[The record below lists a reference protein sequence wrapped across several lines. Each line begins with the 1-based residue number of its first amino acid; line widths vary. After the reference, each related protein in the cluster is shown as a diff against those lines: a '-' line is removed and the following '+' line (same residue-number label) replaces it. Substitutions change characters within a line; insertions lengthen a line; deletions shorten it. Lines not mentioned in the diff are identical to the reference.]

1 MKNILVIGGSKGIG
15 REIVNSQLEKGN
27 NCYNFSR
34 TESGINNQNLIEE
47 KIDIL
52 SDELP
57 DIENIDSVIYC
68 PGSINLKPIL
78 QLKEEDFLNDFNINV
93 LGAIKTAKKYLNN
106 LKKGDDPS
114 LLFFS
119 TVAVGQGMP
128 FHSSVSV
135 AKAGIEG
142 LTKSLAAE
150 LAPSIRV
157 NCIAPTITRTDMA
170 QRILRNEKIEENI
183 ANKHPLKKICEAKDI
198 SDMADFLISHNAKNI
213 TGQIMHVDGG
223 MSTLKI

>member
-1 MKNILVIGGSKGIG
+1 MKNILVVGGSKGIG

-34 TESGINNQNLIEE
+34 TESSINNQNLIEE

-52 SDELP
+52 IDELP

-78 QLKEEDFLNDFNINV
+78 QLKEEDFVNDFNINV
-93 LGAIKTAKKYLNN
+93 LGAIKTVKTYLNN

>member
-1 MKNILVIGGSKGIG
+1 MKNIIVIGGSKGIG
-15 REIVNSQLEKGN
+15 REIVNSQIEKGN
-27 NCYNFSR
+27 KCYNLSR
-34 TESGINNQNLIEE
+34 SESGINNLNLIEE

-52 SDELP
+52 NDNLP
-57 DIENIDSVIYC
+57 DIENIDTVIYC

-78 QLKEEDFLNDFNINV
+78 QLKEEDFINDFNINV
-93 LGAIKTAKKYLNN
+93 LGAIKTVKKYLNN
-106 LKKGDDPS
+106 LKKGNDPS

-119 TVAVGQGMP
+119 TVAVCQGMP

-150 LAPSIRV
+150 LAPNIRV

-198 SDMADFLISHNAKNI
+198 SDMADFLISSSAKSI
-213 TGQIMHVDGG
+213 TGQIMHIDGG

>member
-1 MKNILVIGGSKGIG
+1 MKNILVVGGSKGIG
-15 REIVNSQLEKGN
+15 REIVSSQLEKGN
-27 NCYNFSR
+27 RCYNFSR
-34 TESGINNQNLIEE
+34 TESGINNQNLIEK

-52 SDELP
+52 SGDLP
-57 DIENIDSVIYC
+57 NIENIDTVIYC

-78 QLKEEDFLNDFNINV
+78 QLKEEDFVNDFNINV
-93 LGAIKTAKKYLNN
+93 LGAIKTVKTYLNN

-119 TVAVGQGMP
+119 TVAVRQGMP

>member
-1 MKNILVIGGSKGIG
+1 MKNILVVGGSKGIG

-78 QLKEEDFLNDFNINV
+78 QLKEEDFVNDFNINV

-183 ANKHPLKKICEAKDI
+183 ANKHPLKKICEAKDV

>member
-1 MKNILVIGGSKGIG
+1 MKNILVVGGSKGIG

-34 TESGINNQNLIEE
+34 TESGINNQNLTEE

-52 SDELP
+52 SDDLP

-78 QLKEEDFLNDFNINV
+78 QLKEEDFVNDFNINV
-93 LGAIKTAKKYLNN
+93 LGAIKTVKTYLNN

>member
-1 MKNILVIGGSKGIG
+1 MKNILVVGGSKGIG

-52 SDELP
+52 SDDLP
-57 DIENIDSVIYC
+57 EIENIDSVIYC

-78 QLKEEDFLNDFNINV
+78 QLKEEDFVNDFNINV
-93 LGAIKTAKKYLNN
+93 LGAIKTVKKYLNN

>member
-1 MKNILVIGGSKGIG
+1 MKNILVVGGSKGIG

-52 SDELP
+52 SDDLP
-57 DIENIDSVIYC
+57 EIENIDSVIYC

-78 QLKEEDFLNDFNINV
+78 QLKEEDFVNDFNINV
-93 LGAIKTAKKYLNN
+93 LGAIKTVKTYLNN

-198 SDMADFLISHNAKNI
+198 SDMADFLISHKAKNI

>member
-1 MKNILVIGGSKGIG
+1 MKNIVVIGGSKGIG
-15 REIVNSQLEKGN
+15 KEIIKSQLEIGN
-27 NCYNFSR
+27 KCYNLSR
-34 TESGINNQNLIEE
+34 TDSGINNSNLNEE
-47 KIDIL
+47 KVDVL
-52 SDELP
+52 NDNLP
-57 DIENIDSVIYC
+57 EIENIDSVIYC

-78 QLKEEDFLNDFNINV
+78 QLKEEDFINDFNINV
-93 LGAIKTAKKYLNN
+93 LGAIKTVKTYLNN
-106 LKKGDDPS
+106 LKRGNDPS

-150 LAPSIRV
+150 LAPTVRV

-198 SDMADFLISHNAKNI
+198 SDMAGFLISTNAKNI
-213 TGQIMHVDGG
+213 TGQIMRVDGG

>member
-1 MKNILVIGGSKGIG
+1 MKNIIVIGGSKGIG
-15 REIVNSQLEKGN
+15 REIVNSQIEKGN
-27 NCYNFSR
+27 KCYNLSR
-34 TESGINNQNLIEE
+34 SESGINNPNLIEE

-52 SDELP
+52 NDNLP
-57 DIENIDSVIYC
+57 DIENIDTVIYC

-78 QLKEEDFLNDFNINV
+78 QLKEEDFINDFNINV
-93 LGAIKTAKKYLNN
+93 LGAIKTVKTYLNN
-106 LKKGDDPS
+106 LKKGNDPS

-119 TVAVGQGMP
+119 TVAVCQGMP

-150 LAPSIRV
+150 LAPNIRV

-198 SDMADFLISHNAKNI
+198 SDMADFLISSSAKSI

>member
-1 MKNILVIGGSKGIG
+1 
-15 REIVNSQLEKGN
+15 
-27 NCYNFSR
+27 
-34 TESGINNQNLIEE
+34 
-47 KIDIL
+47 
-52 SDELP
+52 
-57 DIENIDSVIYC
+57 
-68 PGSINLKPIL
+68 
-78 QLKEEDFLNDFNINV
+78 
-93 LGAIKTAKKYLNN
+93 
-106 LKKGDDPS
+106 
-114 LLFFS
+114 
-119 TVAVGQGMP
+119 MP

-183 ANKHPLKKICEAKDI
+183 ASKHPLKKICEAKDI

>member
-1 MKNILVIGGSKGIG
+1 MYK
-15 REIVNSQLEKGN
+15 RQ
-27 NCYNFSR
+27 
-34 TESGINNQNLIEE
+34 
-47 KIDIL
+47 
-52 SDELP
+52 
-57 DIENIDSVIYC
+57 
-68 PGSINLKPIL
+68 
-78 QLKEEDFLNDFNINV
+78 V
-93 LGAIKTAKKYLNN
+93 L
-106 LKKGDDPS
+106 
-114 LLFFS
+114 FS
-119 TVAVGQGMP
+119 TVAVSQGMP

-150 LAPSIRV
+150 LAPNIRV

-170 QRILRNEKIEENI
+170 KRILRNEKIEENI

-198 SDMADFLISHNAKNI
+198 SDMADFLISSRAKNI

>member
-34 TESGINNQNLIEE
+34 TESGIYNQNLTEE

-52 SDELP
+52 SDDLP

-78 QLKEEDFLNDFNINV
+78 QLKEEDFVNDFNINV
-93 LGAIKTAKKYLNN
+93 LGAIKTVKTYLNN

-114 LLFFS
+114 LIFFS

>member
-1 MKNILVIGGSKGIG
+1 MKNILVVGGSKGIG

-52 SDELP
+52 SDDLP
-57 DIENIDSVIYC
+57 EIENIDSVIYC

-78 QLKEEDFLNDFNINV
+78 QLKEEDFVNDFNINV
-93 LGAIKTAKKYLNN
+93 LGAIKTVKTYLNN

-183 ANKHPLKKICEAKDI
+183 ANRHPLKKICEAKDI

>member
-52 SDELP
+52 SDDLP
-57 DIENIDSVIYC
+57 EIENIDSVIYC

-78 QLKEEDFLNDFNINV
+78 QLKEEDFVNDFNINV
-93 LGAIKTAKKYLNN
+93 LGAIKTVKKYLKN

-198 SDMADFLISHNAKNI
+198 SDMADFLISPNAKNI

>member
-1 MKNILVIGGSKGIG
+1 MKNILVVGGRRGIG

-34 TESGINNQNLIEE
+34 TESGINNQNLVEE

-52 SDELP
+52 SDDLP
-57 DIENIDSVIYC
+57 NIENIDSVIYC

-78 QLKEEDFLNDFNINV
+78 QLKEEDFVNDFNINV
-93 LGAIKTAKKYLNN
+93 LGAIKTVKTYLNN

>member
-1 MKNILVIGGSKGIG
+1 MKNIIVIGGSKGIG
-15 REIVNSQLEKGN
+15 REIVNSQIEKGN
-27 NCYNFSR
+27 KCYNLARS
-34 TESGINNQNLIEE
+34 ESGINNPNLIEE

-52 SDELP
+52 NDNLP
-57 DIENIDSVIYC
+57 DIENIDTVIYC

-78 QLKEEDFLNDFNINV
+78 QLKEEDFINDFNINV
-93 LGAIKTAKKYLNN
+93 LGAIKTVKKYLNN
-106 LKKGDDPS
+106 LKKGNDPS

-119 TVAVGQGMP
+119 TVAVCQGMP

-150 LAPSIRV
+150 LAPNIRV

-198 SDMADFLISHNAKNI
+198 SDMADFLISSSAKSI
-213 TGQIMHVDGG
+213 TGQIMHIDGG

>member
-1 MKNILVIGGSKGIG
+1 MKNILVVGGSKWIG
-15 REIVNSQLEKGN
+15 REIVNYQLEKGN

-34 TESGINNQNLIEE
+34 TESGINNQYLIEE

-68 PGSINLKPIL
+68 PGAINLKPIL

-93 LGAIKTAKKYLNN
+93 LGAIKTVKTYLNN

-157 NCIAPTITRTDMA
+157 NCIAPTITRTNMA

-183 ANKHPLKKICEAKDI
+183 ANKHPLKKVCEAKDI

>member
-1 MKNILVIGGSKGIG
+1 MKNIIVIGGSKGIG
-15 REIVNSQLEKGN
+15 KEIVNSQLEKGN
-27 NCYNFSR
+27 KCYNFSR
-34 TESGINNQNLIEE
+34 TDSGINNTNLIEE
-47 KIDIL
+47 RIDIL
-52 SDELP
+52 SDDLP
-57 DIENIDSVIYC
+57 DIENVDSIIYC

-78 QLKEEDFLNDFNINV
+78 QLKEEDFINDFNINV
-93 LGAIKTAKKYLNN
+93 LGAIKTVKNYLNN
-106 LKKGDDPS
+106 LKRGNDPT

-150 LAPSIRV
+150 LAPTIRV

-198 SDMADFLISHNAKNI
+198 SDMADFLISRNAKSI

>member
-1 MKNILVIGGSKGIG
+1 MLGFTIALPKNLPSKSFGY
-15 REIVNSQLEKGN
+15 VSK
-27 NCYNFSR
+27 S
-34 TESGINNQNLIEE
+34 S
-47 KIDIL
+47 
-52 SDELP
+52 
-57 DIENIDSVIYC
+57 EN
-68 PGSINLKPIL
+68 
-78 QLKEEDFLNDFNINV
+78 ERDFVNDFNINV
-93 LGAIKTAKKYLNN
+93 LGAIKTVKTYLNN

>member
-1 MKNILVIGGSKGIG
+1 MKNILVVGGSKGIG

-52 SDELP
+52 SDDLP
-57 DIENIDSVIYC
+57 KIENIDSVIYC

-78 QLKEEDFLNDFNINV
+78 QLKEEDFVNDFNINV
-93 LGAIKTAKKYLNN
+93 LGAIKTVKKYLNN

-198 SDMADFLISHNAKNI
+198 SDMADFLISHKAKNI

>member
-1 MKNILVIGGSKGIG
+1 MKNILVVGGSKGIG

-52 SDELP
+52 SDDLP

-78 QLKEEDFLNDFNINV
+78 QLKEEDFVNDFNINV
-93 LGAIKTAKKYLNN
+93 LGAIKTVKTYLNN
-106 LKKGDDPS
+106 LKKGNDPS

>member
-1 MKNILVIGGSKGIG
+1 MKNILVVGGSKGIG

-52 SDELP
+52 SDNLP
-57 DIENIDSVIYC
+57 EIENIDSVIYC

-78 QLKEEDFLNDFNINV
+78 QLKEEDFVNDFNINV
-93 LGAIKTAKKYLNN
+93 LGAIKTVKKYLNN

>member
-1 MKNILVIGGSKGIG
+1 MKNILVVGGSKGIG

-27 NCYNFSR
+27 YCYNFSR

-52 SDELP
+52 SDDLP
-57 DIENIDSVIYC
+57 NIENIDSVIYC

-78 QLKEEDFLNDFNINV
+78 QLKEEDFVNDFNINV
-93 LGAIKTAKKYLNN
+93 LGAIKTVKTYLNN

-183 ANKHPLKKICEAKDI
+183 ANKHPLKKICETKDI

>member
-1 MKNILVIGGSKGIG
+1 MKNIIVIGGSKGIG
-15 REIVNSQLEKGN
+15 REIVNSQIEKGN
-27 NCYNFSR
+27 KCYNLSR
-34 TESGINNQNLIEE
+34 SESGINNPNLIEE

-52 SDELP
+52 NDNLP
-57 DIENIDSVIYC
+57 DIENIDTVIYC

-78 QLKEEDFLNDFNINV
+78 QLKEEDFINDFNINV
-93 LGAIKTAKKYLNN
+93 LGAIKTVKKYLNN
-106 LKKGDDPS
+106 LKKGNDPS

-119 TVAVGQGMP
+119 TVAVCQGMP

-150 LAPSIRV
+150 LAPNIRV

-198 SDMADFLISHNAKNI
+198 SDMADFLISTNAKNI
-213 TGQIMHVDGG
+213 TGQIMRVDGG

>member
-1 MKNILVIGGSKGIG
+1 MKNIVVIGGSKGIG
-15 REIVNSQLEKGN
+15 REIVNSQINLGN
-27 NCYNFSR
+27 KCYNFSR
-34 TESGINNQNLIEE
+34 SKLEISHNNLVQE
-47 KIDIL
+47 KFDIL
-52 SDELP
+52 NDDLP
-57 DIENIDSVIYC
+57 QVENIDALIYC

-78 QLKEEDFLNDFNINV
+78 QLREEDFINDFNINV
-93 LGAIKTAKKYLNN
+93 LGAVKSVKSFLNT
-106 LKKGDDPS
+106 LKKGDNPS
-114 LLFFS
+114 IVFFS
-119 TVAVGQGMP
+119 TVAVNQGMP

-150 LAPSIRV
+150 LAPTIRV

-170 QRILRNEKIEENI
+170 KRILRNEKIEENI

-198 SDMADFLISHNAKNI
+198 SDMADFLISSRAKNI

>member
-1 MKNILVIGGSKGIG
+1 MKNILVVGGSKGIG

-52 SDELP
+52 SDNLP
-57 DIENIDSVIYC
+57 EIENIDSVIYC

-78 QLKEEDFLNDFNINV
+78 QLKEEDFVNDFNINV
-93 LGAIKTAKKYLNN
+93 LGAIKTVKKYLNN

-198 SDMADFLISHNAKNI
+198 SDMADFLISHKAKNI

>member
-1 MKNILVIGGSKGIG
+1 MKNILVVGGSKGIG

-34 TESGINNQNLIEE
+34 TESGINNQNFIEE

-52 SDELP
+52 SDDLP
-57 DIENIDSVIYC
+57 NIENIDSIIYC

-78 QLKEEDFLNDFNINV
+78 QLKEEDFINDFNINV
-93 LGAIKTAKKYLNN
+93 IGAIKTVKAYLNN
-106 LKKGDDPS
+106 LKKGNDPS

-150 LAPSIRV
+150 LAPTIRV

-198 SDMADFLISHNAKNI
+198 SDMADFLISPNAKNI

>member
-1 MKNILVIGGSKGIG
+1 MKNILVVGGSRGIG

-93 LGAIKTAKKYLNN
+93 LGAIKTVKTYLNN

>member
-1 MKNILVIGGSKGIG
+1 MKNIVVIGGSKGIG

-27 NCYNFSR
+27 YCYNFSR

-52 SDELP
+52 SDYLP
-57 DIENIDSVIYC
+57 NIENIDSVIYC

-78 QLKEEDFLNDFNINV
+78 QLKEEDFVNDFSINV
-93 LGAIKTAKKYLNN
+93 LGAIKTVKTYLNN

>member
-1 MKNILVIGGSKGIG
+1 MKNVIVIGGSKGIG
-15 REIVNSQLEKGN
+15 KEILVSQLDKGN
-27 NCYNFSR
+27 RCYNFSR
-34 TESGINNQNLIEE
+34 TGSDIDNPNLIQE

-52 SDELP
+52 IDDLP
-57 DIENIDSVIYC
+57 EIECIDSVIYC
-68 PGSINLKPIL
+68 PGSINLKPIS
-78 QLKEEDFLNDFNINV
+78 QLKEEDFLNDFHINV
-93 LGAIKTAKKYLNN
+93 LGAFKAVKTYLNN
-106 LKKGDDPS
+106 LKKGKDPS

-128 FHSSVSV
+128 FHASVSV

-150 LAPSIRV
+150 LAPTIRV
-157 NCIAPTITRTDMA
+157 NCIAPTITRTNMA

-198 SDMADFLISHNAKNI
+198 SNMADFLISQNAKNI
-213 TGQIMHVDGG
+213 TGQIMRVDGG

>member
-1 MKNILVIGGSKGIG
+1 MKNILVVGGSKGIG

-34 TESGINNQNLIEE
+34 TESGINNQNLVEE

-52 SDELP
+52 SDDLP

-78 QLKEEDFLNDFNINV
+78 QLKEEDFVNDFNINV
-93 LGAIKTAKKYLNN
+93 LGAIKTVKKYLNN

>member
-34 TESGINNQNLIEE
+34 TESGIYNQNLTEE

-52 SDELP
+52 SDDLP

-78 QLKEEDFLNDFNINV
+78 QLKEEDFVNDFNINV
-93 LGAIKTAKKYLNN
+93 LGAIKTVKTYLNN

>member
-1 MKNILVIGGSKGIG
+1 MKNILVVGGSKGIG

-52 SDELP
+52 SDDLP
-57 DIENIDSVIYC
+57 EIENINSVIYC

-78 QLKEEDFLNDFNINV
+78 QLKEEDFVNDFNINV
-93 LGAIKTAKKYLNN
+93 LGAIKTVKKYLNN

-198 SDMADFLISHNAKNI
+198 SDMADFLISHKAKNI

>member
-1 MKNILVIGGSKGIG
+1 MKNILVVGGSKGIG

-78 QLKEEDFLNDFNINV
+78 QLKEEDFVNDFNINV
-93 LGAIKTAKKYLNN
+93 LGAIKTVKKYLNN
-106 LKKGDDPS
+106 LKKGDDPT

-157 NCIAPTITRTDMA
+157 NCIAPTITRTNMA

-183 ANKHPLKKICEAKDI
+183 ANKHPLKKICEAKDV

>member
-1 MKNILVIGGSKGIG
+1 MKNIIVIGGSKGIG
-15 REIVNSQLEKGN
+15 REIVNSQIEKGN
-27 NCYNFSR
+27 KCYNLSR
-34 TESGINNQNLIEE
+34 SESGTNNPNLIKE

-52 SDELP
+52 NDNLP
-57 DIENIDSVIYC
+57 DIENIDTVIYC

-78 QLKEEDFLNDFNINV
+78 QLKEEDFINDFNINV
-93 LGAIKTAKKYLNN
+93 LGAIKTVKTYLNN
-106 LKKGDDPS
+106 LKKGNDPS

-119 TVAVGQGMP
+119 TVAVCQGMP

-150 LAPSIRV
+150 LAPNIRV

-198 SDMADFLISHNAKNI
+198 SDMADFLISSSAKSI

>member
-1 MKNILVIGGSKGIG
+1 MKNILVVGGSKGIG

-52 SDELP
+52 SDDLP

-78 QLKEEDFLNDFNINV
+78 QLKEEDFVNDFNINV
-93 LGAIKTAKKYLNN
+93 LGAIKTVKTYLNN

-198 SDMADFLISHNAKNI
+198 SDMANFLISHNAKNI